1 LENPA
6 DQKPHMVKLVL
17 LNKMVNINDMFI
29 YNDTPKF
36 SPRVKNDIND
46 LAKIIM
52 KAPKKINVPKDY
64 GRKGRDPIKFSILD
78 V

>member
-1 LENPA
+1 
-6 DQKPHMVKLVL
+6 MVKLVL
-17 LNKMVNINDMFI
+17 LNKTVNIHDMFI
-29 YNDTPKF
+29 YNEDTPKF
-36 SPRVKNDIND
+36 SPRVKNNIND

-52 KAPKKINVPKDY
+52 KEPKKINVPKDY